1 MGFGAIIRDVRTYL
15 TACCEVAIGVRQ
27 RSNAVVG
34 LVAALLALPI
44 VWAFGGKLE
53 PTETGAYW
61 IAVWLTTLAAV
72 LILVVSPFFL
82 WRSQTAKLAVLS
94 NAQADPTILRDI
106 WYKDAVFFLVHG
118 KWPAKD
124 EPIAA
129 PFRNDG
135 RQYSDSESKEFLQEG
150 SRILRNLKQ
159 YAFDGIF
166 KVAGKPRRLMTVAG
180 DVGDTA

>member
-1 MGFGAIIRDVRTYL
+1 MGFGALIRDVRTYL

-44 VWAFGGKLE
+44 VWALGGKLE

-94 NAQADPTILRDI
+94 NAQVIPQSYETF
-106 WYKDAVFFLVHG
+106 WYRDAVFFLVHG

-124 EPIAA
+124 RAYRRSLPQRRRAILGQREQGVPA
-129 PFRNDG
+129 G
-135 RQYSDSESKEFLQEG
+135 RQQNIAKSKAIRF
-150 SRILRNLKQ
+150 
-159 YAFDGIF
+159 
-166 KVAGKPRRLMTVAG
+166 
-180 DVGDTA
+180 